1 MSGVKK
7 RLPRDIKQWEDAMAR
22 MNLTGQTVHGAKLAS
37 ASKVEQEQFLLF
49 HVLWVPRP
57 IDELLRILS
66 GISEWISE
74 ADTMLGG
81 YKSWGTYCRAF
92 FSPNIEEGN
101 FAVARQYQL
110 EVTDTQD
117 DTDLQTFVT
126 PIAHRTRAR
135 ARERGNP
142 AVGAHVETPSK
153 STNISEVLSLEDI
166 SLDDPFV
173 VQETSV
179 LETPVHE
186 TPVHETPS
194 PFQPITPGP
203 KELENVLYPPTK
215 DEQIVN
221 CALILFLNAL
231 TMHFKLTNK
240 WTLHR
245 KAFKANFEEASFEA
259 RIDGY
264 LDDRRGKAKV
274 IVEVKPVTRS
284 KKEASIQMQESAQM
298 VAWIKSDGEQP
309 SGVEQMRIIVSQDRH
324 EIFLTVAKYGDEYIR
339 YLSDK
344 NDQGGSNSFMTMHQF
359 GPWNTLDVASMKLLG
374 PILLAISLRA
384 EAADGTNTN

>member
-1 MSGVKK
+1 MSGVKTS
-7 RLPRDIKQWEDAMAR
+7 LPRNIRQWQDEIAR

-49 HVLWVPRP
+49 HVLWVSRRM
-57 IDELLRILS
+57 DELPRISS

-81 YKSWGTYCRAF
+81 YKSWETYCRSF

-126 PIAHRTRAR
+126 PIAHRTCAR
-135 ARERGNP
+135 ARERDNP
-142 AVGAHVETPSK
+142 TADDHMETPSK
-153 STNISEVLSLEDI
+153 STNIRLE
-166 SLDDPFV
+166 DPFV
-173 VQETSV
+173 SPKTPAQETSV
-179 LETPVHE
+179 QDTPVQKISAQE

-231 TMHFKLTNK
+231 TMHFNLTHK
-240 WTLHR
+240 RTLHR
-245 KAFKANFEEASFEA
+245 KAFKANFEKASFEA

-264 LDDRRGKAKV
+264 LDDRREKQKLCRGETCQTIK
-274 IVEVKPVTRS
+274 EVDSYPNAGGRPNGFLD
-284 KKEASIQMQESAQM
+284 KK
-298 VAWIKSDGEQP
+298 
-309 SGVEQMRIIVSQDRH
+309 
-324 EIFLTVAKYGDEYIR
+324 
-339 YLSDK
+339 
-344 NDQGGSNSFMTMHQF
+344 
-359 GPWNTLDVASMKLLG
+359 
-374 PILLAISLRA
+374 
-384 EAADGTNTN
+384 

>member
-1 MSGVKK
+1 MSGVKTS
-7 RLPRDIKQWEDAMAR
+7 LPRNVKQWQDEIAR

-37 ASKVEQEQFLLF
+37 ASKAEQEQFLLF
-49 HVLWVPRP
+49 HVLWVSRRM
-57 IDELLRILS
+57 DELPGILS

-74 ADTMLGG
+74 ANTMLGG
-81 YKSWGTYCRAF
+81 YKSWETYCR
-92 FSPNIEEGN
+92 E

-135 ARERGNP
+135 ARERDNP
-142 AVGAHVETPSK
+142 TADDHVETPSK
-153 STNISEVLSLEDI
+153 STNISEILNLEDI
-166 SLDDPFV
+166 RLEDPFV
-173 VQETSV
+173 SPKTPAQETSV
-179 LETPVHE
+179 QDTPVQRISAQETPA
-186 TPVHETPS
+186 HETPS

-231 TMHFKLTNK
+231 TMHFNLTHK

-274 IVEVKPVTRS
+274 IVEVKPVKRS
-284 KKEASIQMQESAQM
+284 KKSIPIQMQEGAQM
-298 VAWIKSDGEQP
+298 VAWIKK
-309 SGVEQMRIIVSQDRH
+309 RIIVSQDWH

-344 NDQGGSNSFMTMHQF
+344 HYQGGSNSFMTMHQF

-384 EAADGTNTN
+384 EATDGKNIN